1 MLGANGRA
9 EGLLAEVHDLARAA
23 LCAEMCGGS
32 QRVLDMSVAHAKSRE
47 QFGRPIGS
55 FQAVAHKCADMFV
68 RVESSRSATY
78 YAAWALAAG
87 RRDAHVSACMAKAYC
102 AEAYAKVAGEG
113 IQIHGGLGFTWEQDL
128 HLFYKRAK
136 ACEVSLGGGA
146 WTRELV
152 ARQLIDRP
160 GDWMRDSI

>member
-1 MLGANGRA
+1 
-9 EGLLAEVHDLARAA
+9 
-23 LCAEMCGGS
+23 MCGGA
-32 QRVLDMSVAHAKSRE
+32 QQVLELSVAHAKTRE

-55 FQAVAHKCADMFV
+55 FQAIAHKCADMFV
-68 RVESSRSATY
+68 RVESARSATY

-136 ACEVSLGGGA
+136 ACEMSLGGVA